1 MPQADPGCTDRKL
14 RSRYESAAV
23 QRRAVYNPSG
33 ELIKR
38 CILRFIRQSV
48 PGRIRERPSGAS
60 RRSAVPERIC
70 TGFRRKTQRTKNLP
84 HLPQAALRTETHL
97 PEKLPKRS
105 LSPGFFSYYLRPL
118 GGYRCRYCHRRIPDK
133 KLCIDHIYPIYRT
146 KTGNDFWLRLLRIED
161 VNDVRNLAPACRRC
175 NTKKGRNAGIWV
187 LRAILGRYEAYW
199 VLRKVCFV
207 ALVVGL
213 VFLLNFFS

>member
-1 MPQADPGCTDRKL
+1 MYFEIYTTE
-14 RSRYESAAV
+14 RSRKDPRKAF
-23 QRRAVYNPSG
+23 RRFPSVRRTG
-33 ELIKR
+33 KNMYRIQAEERKER
-38 CILRFIRQSV
+38 KIR
-48 PGRIRERPSGAS
+48 
-60 RRSAVPERIC
+60 RIC
-70 TGFRRKTQRTKNLP
+70 RRRHYELKRIYPENLG
-84 HLPQAALRTETHL
+84 
-97 PEKLPKRS
+97 RS
-105 LSPGFFSYYLRPL
+105 DHYRRDFFSYYPRPL

-133 KLCIDHIYPIYRT
+133 RLCIDHIYPIYRT

-199 VLRKVCFV
+199 VLRKVFFV

>member
-1 MPQADPGCTDRKL
+1 LPCASPVILLTRNL
-14 RSRYESAAV
+14 TV
-23 QRRAVYNPSG
+23 LVHV
-33 ELIKR
+33 IVIVH
-38 CILRFIRQSV
+38 CIVHNLRFL
-48 PGRIRERPSGAS
+48 RIGHS
-60 RRSAVPERIC
+60 I
-70 TGFRRKTQRTKNLP
+70 F
-84 HLPQAALRTETHL
+84 
-97 PEKLPKRS
+97 
-105 LSPGFFSYYLRPL
+105 
-118 GGYRCRYCHRRIPDK
+118 CHRRIPDK

>member
-1 MPQADPGCTDRKL
+1 MYFEIYTTE
-14 RSRYESAAV
+14 RSRKDPRKAF
-23 QRRAVYNPSG
+23 RRFPSTRRTG
-33 ELIKR
+33 KNMYRIQAEERKER
-38 CILRFIRQSV
+38 KIR
-48 PGRIRERPSGAS
+48 
-60 RRSAVPERIC
+60 RIC
-70 TGFRRKTQRTKNLP
+70 RRRHYELKRIYPENLG
-84 HLPQAALRTETHL
+84 
-97 PEKLPKRS
+97 RS
-105 LSPGFFSYYLRPL
+105 DHYRRDFFSYYQRPL

-175 NTKKGRNAGIWV
+175 NTKKGRSAGIWV
-187 LRAILGRYEAYW
+187 LRAILGKYKAYW

>member
-1 MPQADPGCTDRKL
+1 MYFEIYTTE
-14 RSRYESAAV
+14 RSRKDPRKAF
-23 QRRAVYNPSG
+23 RRFPSVRRTG
-33 ELIKR
+33 KNMYRIQAEERKER
-38 CILRFIRQSV
+38 KIR
-48 PGRIRERPSGAS
+48 
-60 RRSAVPERIC
+60 RIC
-70 TGFRRKTQRTKNLP
+70 RRRHYELKRIYPENLG
-84 HLPQAALRTETHL
+84 
-97 PEKLPKRS
+97 RS
-105 LSPGFFSYYLRPL
+105 DHYRRDFFSYYPRPL
-118 GGYRCRYCHRRIPDK
+118 AAIAAAIVIAVFRIKSCASTISTPSTAPRPAM
-133 KLCIDHIYPIYRT
+133 IS
-146 KTGNDFWLRLLRIED
+146 WLRLLRIED